1 MNTSMP
7 GVDASW
13 WTVCIPRPAITG
25 VSVSVNE
32 FGKKDSPW
40 LDPVTRTL
48 RTTEGMR
55 EGRALGRLPYDKPS
69 YKERLDL

>member
-25 VSVSVNE
+25 VSVSVNDLVR
-32 FGKKDSPW
+32 KTPW

-48 RTTEGMR
+48 RTTEDMR

-69 YKERLDL
+69 YKECLDL